1 MLGPTN
7 LFQTPVLFAT
17 IPQKRDE
24 PFACRP
30 WVFLDDAEEGSPMAD
45 DLAQTL
51 LSLTRKHL
59 TLSLRTLVMRDLSR
73 HRSHLIQH
81 YLRRHGITQDW
92 DAFMAQA
99 DKAHQRAIEE
109 LLTHN
114 AAHRRL
120 AQAKAE
126 LDRVL
131 TSQAYAA
138 CTAPLLTDSLHET
151 ALRLVTHRL
160 TFAEDQY
167 ADAESPYMRELWEEQ
182 LDYYREL
189 QALLQHQVYDAAVPL
204 H

>member
-1 MLGPTN
+1 
-7 LFQTPVLFAT
+7 
-17 IPQKRDE
+17 
-24 PFACRP
+24 
-30 WVFLDDAEEGSPMAD
+30 MAD
-45 DLAQTL
+45 DLSQTL
-51 LSLTRKHL
+51 LILTRKHL
-59 TLSLRTLVMRDLSR
+59 TLSLRTLVMRDLFR
-73 HRSHLIQH
+73 HRLHLIQH

-138 CTAPLLTDSLHET
+138 CTAPLLTDSLHEM

-160 TFAEDQY
+160 TFTEDQY
-167 ADAESPYMRELWEEQ
+167 ADAEYSYMRELWEEQ
-182 LDYYREL
+182 RDYYREL
-189 QALLQHQVYDAAVPL
+189 QVILHNWVYDAAVARTQAWDDSGSADPEDEPAPST
-204 H
+204 HPRHHK

>member
-1 MLGPTN
+1 M
-7 LFQTPVLFAT
+7 FAT

-45 DLAQTL
+45 DLSQTL
-51 LSLTRKHL
+51 LILTRKHL
-59 TLSLRTLVMRDLSR
+59 TLSLRTLVMRDLFR
-73 HRSHLIQH
+73 HRLHLIQH
-81 YLRRHGITQDW
+81 YLRRHGIAQDW

-131 TSQAYAA
+131 TSQADAA
-138 CTAPLLTDSLHET
+138 CTAPLLTDSLHEI

-160 TFAEDQY
+160 TFTEDQY
-167 ADAESPYMRELWEEQ
+167 ADAEYPYMREL
-182 LDYYREL
+182 
-189 QALLQHQVYDAAVPL
+189 
-204 H
+204 